1 MAKLK
6 VPVGPDDHAQG
17 PADAPVTLL
26 EYGDYEC
33 SHCGHAYPI
42 VRALQKKLGKQL
54 RFVFRNFPLR
64 EIHPN
69 AEVAAETAEFAA
81 THGKFWDMHDLIFE
95 NQNSLSE
102 QMHGELAHR
111 LTLDRQ
117 ALRDALRSGTF
128 AERVQGDFSSGVR
141 SGVNGTPTIFYQ
153 QPAARWRLRTG
164 DASPGDP
171 ENDSQPQMNEM
182 ENVLP
187 DHANILFDDPLPR

>member
-1 MAKLK
+1 MATLK
-6 VPVGPDDHAQG
+6 VPVGPADHSQG
-17 PADAPVTLL
+17 PADAPVTLV

-33 SHCGHAYPI
+33 SQCGHAYPI
-42 VRALQKKLGKQL
+42 IKAVQNRFGKQL
-54 RFVFRNFPLR
+54 RFAFRNFPLR

-102 QMHGELAHR
+102 QMLGELAHR

-128 AERVQGDFSSGVR
+128 AERVQEDFSSGVR
-141 SGVNGTPTIFYQ
+141 SGVNGTPTFFINGQ
-153 QPAARWRLRTG
+153 RHDG
-164 DASPGDP
+164 DFELETLLQAIQKMIHS
-171 ENDSQPQMNEM
+171 
-182 ENVLP
+182 
-187 DHANILFDDPLPR
+187 HK

>member
-1 MAKLK
+1 MATLK
-6 VPVGPDDHAQG
+6 VPVGPADHSQG
-17 PADAPVTLL
+17 PADAPVTLV

-33 SHCGHAYPI
+33 SQCGHAYPI
-42 VRALQKKLGKQL
+42 IKAVQNRFGKQL
-54 RFVFRNFPLR
+54 RFAFRNFPLR

-102 QMHGELAHR
+102 QMLGELAHR

-128 AERVQGDFSSGVR
+128 AERVQEDLSSGVR
-141 SGVNGTPTIFYQ
+141 SWVNGTPTFFINSQ
-153 QPAARWRLRTG
+153 RHDG
-164 DASPGDP
+164 DFELETLLQAIQKMIHS
-171 ENDSQPQMNEM
+171 
-182 ENVLP
+182 
-187 DHANILFDDPLPR
+187 HK